1 MIAGILALIKKRSSL
16 NRNGLLGKTPYISK
30 INPPFSLMTC
40 KKNNAEVTFLF
51 KMLCEFL
58 C

>member
-30 INPPFSLMTC
+30 INPPFSLMT
-40 KKNNAEVTFLF
+40 
-51 KMLCEFL
+51 
-58 C
+58 